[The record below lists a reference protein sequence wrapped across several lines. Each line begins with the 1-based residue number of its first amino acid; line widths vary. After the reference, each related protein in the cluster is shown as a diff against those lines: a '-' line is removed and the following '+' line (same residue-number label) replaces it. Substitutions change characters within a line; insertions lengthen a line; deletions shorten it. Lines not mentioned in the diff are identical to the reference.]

1 MCAVVRG
8 AGNSEFN
15 CLQEFW
21 LPNNSV
27 VSGAGRPVVV
37 SHTLGLVVPK
47 LHVSHDLQLDA
58 GDLYGLFED
67 NPRDRL
73 TQRRCGQAPQ
83 VCPVALAG
91 GKEIFWIDGF
101 FQGQCV
107 PLPWYI

>member
-67 NPRDRL
+67 NPRDGL
-73 TQRRCGQAPQ
+73 AEGRCSQTAQ
-83 VCPVALAG
+83 VGPVTLAG
-91 GKEIFWIDGF
+91 RKKVGRVYRFL
-101 FQGQCV
+101 QS
-107 PLPWYI
+107 

>member
-1 MCAVVRG
+1 MCALVQG

-27 VSGAGRPVVV
+27 VSGAGWPVVV

-67 NPRDRL
+67 NPRDGL
-73 TQRRCGQAPQ
+73 AEGRCSQTAQ
-83 VCPVALAG
+83 VGPVTLAG
-91 GKEIFWIDGF
+91 RKKVCRVYRFL
-101 FQGQCV
+101 QS
-107 PLPWYI
+107 

>member
-67 NPRDRL
+67 NPRD
-73 TQRRCGQAPQ
+73 
-83 VCPVALAG
+83 
-91 GKEIFWIDGF
+91 
-101 FQGQCV
+101 
-107 PLPWYI
+107 